1 MIILSFLEFKHKG
14 VNEMSI
20 TVNIYYTGTNG
31 SARKFAEEMISG
43 GTVDRIRAEEGNI
56 KYEYFFPMDDN
67 ETVLLID
74 SWENQQSID
83 VHHSSPMM
91 TTIAEL
97 REKYNLHMK
106 VERYIS
112 DDLPETDKTF
122 IKE

>member
-1 MIILSFLEFKHKG
+1 
-14 VNEMSI
+14 MSI